1 MSLTDPV
8 RPSGYFAYG
17 YHATTAE
24 RAGKIQRDQ
33 RIEPTAEDT
42 HGHWL
47 GYGAY
52 FWQDAPTWAW
62 QWLNR
67 TYNRRRLR
75 PAQNGRAVFVARIDL
90 DHCLDFLDTRWN
102 YIIRRAHRMLR
113 ELHAASGEPMPTQ
126 SWNPQSPK
134 WNDLDCAVI
143 DLAVKRLAIDIQ
155 YQFRSVRAPFIEG
168 EPFYEGSALY
178 TYGHVAICV
187 IDPTVVSDLT
197 ILRLYRPVR

>member
-143 DLAVKRLAIDIQ
+143 ALPSSGWPSIFSINFD
-155 YQFRSVRAPFIEG
+155 RSVPRSSKASP
-168 EPFYEGSALY
+168 STKALHS
-178 TYGHVAICV
+178 THTATSPSV
-187 IDPTVVSDLT
+187 
-197 ILRLYRPVR
+197 